1 MRYFQQY
8 ANNKEH
14 RGRNRGI
21 QPLLL
26 HLLSISNDVHLV
38 LPKLYKTEFKFNR
51 Y

>member
-8 ANNKEH
+8 ANNKEQG
-14 RGRNRGI
+14 GRNRGI

-38 LPKLYKTEFKFNR
+38 LPKLYKIEFKFNR